1 MMAIAVADLE
11 ATLFRTTEPGART
24 IVEPWDVT
32 ETHRLAIIEDHEGNR
47 TGLHSA
53 RESAWTFPCPCAPVD
68 VLPGAL

>member
-11 ATLFRTTEPGART
+11 ATLFRATEPGART

-32 ETHRLAIIEDHEGNR
+32 ETHRLAIIEDREGNR

-53 RESAWTFPCPCAPVD
+53 RESA
-68 VLPGAL
+68 